1 VKVKKKRHGWMKKY
15 KRLSTYGLK
24 REKRKKHKR
33 REE

>member
-1 VKVKKKRHGWMKKY
+1 VKVKKKRHGWMKY
-15 KRLSTYGLK
+15 KRLSTYGLE